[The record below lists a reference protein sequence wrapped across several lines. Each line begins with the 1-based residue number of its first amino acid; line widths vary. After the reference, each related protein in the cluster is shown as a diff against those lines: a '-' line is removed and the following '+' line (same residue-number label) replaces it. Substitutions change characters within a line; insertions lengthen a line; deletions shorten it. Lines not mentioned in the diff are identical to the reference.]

1 MPTRLQDLRQLGQRS
16 CASRRDTNPC
26 KSFAIRQMNEGAV
39 NWEAGNKNAVLNAR
53 KLVIRIEVS
62 AKLCHLEGSSMRAAP
77 YDIFR
82 KDLLGTPVWME
93 AVQDIETA
101 KLRVTELAGRSP
113 AEYFV
118 FSQETQ
124 EIVSSTAPRLFELA
138 V

>member
-1 MPTRLQDLRQLGQRS
+1 MIAT
-16 CASRRDTNPC
+16 
-26 KSFAIRQMNEGAV
+26 
-39 NWEAGNKNAVLNAR
+39 
-53 KLVIRIEVS
+53 
-62 AKLCHLEGSSMRAAP
+62 P

-101 KLRVTELAGRSP
+101 KLRMMEMAGRSP

-118 FSQETQ
+118 FSHQTQ
-124 EIVSSTAPRLFELA
+124 EIVSSTTPSFYTLE